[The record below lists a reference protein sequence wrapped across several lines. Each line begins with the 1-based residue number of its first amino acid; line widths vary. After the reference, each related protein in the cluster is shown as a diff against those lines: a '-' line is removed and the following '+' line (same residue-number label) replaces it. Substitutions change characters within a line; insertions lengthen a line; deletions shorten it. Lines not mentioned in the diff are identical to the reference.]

1 MQSFDPA
8 SAFLKGLVNY
18 WWLILLFILLLF
30 VLNFL
35 KSAKFKGKLA
45 EKTTSFGM
53 SLKLDPSVYRVF
65 NDLIIPDK
73 KGETQIDHV
82 VASKYGIFVI
92 EVKNY
97 NGWIF
102 GNKDD
107 AYWTQVIFKEK
118 HRFQNPLRQNY
129 RHIMALSEYLG
140 IDKNNFH
147 SVVFFPGD
155 AEFKTE
161 MPENVIKS
169 GLSGYI
175 KRFNREIISN
185 QDIEKIVSKLSE
197 IKKFSKNNHKR
208 S

>member
-82 VASKYGIFVI
+82 VVSKYGIFVI

-140 IDKNNFH
+140 LDKNYFY
-147 SVVFFPGD
+147 SIVFFPGD

-169 GLSGYI
+169 GLSDYI
-175 KRFNREIISN
+175 KRFNREILSEE
-185 QDIEKIVSKLSE
+185 DIEQINIKLLE
-197 IKKFSKNNHKR
+197 IRK
-208 S
+208 